1 MTKKLKPAQ
10 SLTIN
15 TKQVNVICLG
25 NSSGSATATA
35 TATATGGKPP
45 YSCLWNTVPL
55 RTTATTS
62 NLKAGPYNITV
73 TDKNGRSAL
82 AA

>member
-35 TATATGGKPP
+35 TGGKPP
-45 YSCLWNTVPL
+45 YSCLWNTVPI